1 MNKNNKIQ
9 INEATGDSGGGRGSY
24 IAPLQPGIRIFKK
37 SQMGPFLIPVSKYDS
52 PELEYDSYDGSMDE
66 PKKEIKKIES
76 KAKKIS
82 NYIKNHPEATNSDE
96 DGNNINQTPGKNMK
110 IVPIEESSTTI
121 TSGTFNGPIAI
132 GLKKWKESELGP
144 YIKHSNHHINHKH
157 KKKGVKNNVK
167 RFIGVWEKGKNG
179 TYKIDTHKAHTVNE
193 WIEIKKDTLFE
204 EILSNSIK
212 TPSNYQKVIDK
223 FKNDIPSEFHHSLE
237 VMFDRI
243 KEYVMDRGFNIKV
256 LNSCQTGFR
265 GVRTKDSIILCSP
278 ETIPNLASFVY
289 ILFHE
294 LKHEIQMSEFG
305 LENSYMGD
313 IEDFEEFYKIYW
325 EMEMDADTYAKNWV
339 KKIGNV
345 LNLPEEYYDLD
356 MLTKNYPMMSGMVRQ
371 MMTQLH
377 QEVQRLKK
385 QGMTYEDISDLDVVK
400 KHLNKLEDMF

>member
-9 INEATGDSGGGRGSY
+9 INEATGDSGSRGSY
-24 IAPLQPGIRIFKK
+24 IGPLQPGIRIFKK
-37 SQMGPFLIPVSKYDS
+37 SQMGPFLNPVSKYDS
-52 PELEYDSYDGSMDE
+52 PELEYDSYDGSMDK
-66 PKKEIKKIES
+66 PKKQIKKIEA
-76 KAKKIS
+76 KARKFS
-82 NYIKNHPEATNSDE
+82 NYLKKHPEASFSDE
-96 DGNNINQTPGKNMK
+96 EGNNINQTPGKNKK
-110 IVPIEESSTTI
+110 IVPIEENTTSKA
-121 TSGTFNGPIAI
+121 SGEYRGPIEL
-132 GLKKWKESELGP
+132 GLKKWRKSELTP
-144 YIKHSNHHINHKH
+144 FDIKIDNYHN
-157 KKKGVKNNVK
+157 KKAEEKNLKNNVK
-167 RFIGVWEKGKNG
+167 RVVGIWEKGTDG
-179 TYKIDTHKAHTVNE
+179 SYDIDTHDVHSVNE

-204 EILSNSIK
+204 EIFSNSIE
-212 TPSNYQKVIDK
+212 TPSNYQKVIEK